1 MSSLDVAAARLVHPL
16 VDALDSPPAEEREPL
31 PQVLAQLLPLQR
43 DVHTALAE
51 VSNLFLGDELFILI
65 IRIVEVLLEHLL
77 EDQSWFVGKILWQS
91 PGRRILRGHNLLAD
105 FLIMHLL
112 RGFLDNFVLLDNL
125 LGLLSVALTVHGTD
139 PTVSAVLP
147 LLPIFLHGVHSD
159 LRSLRLGSRQCRQLA
174 LSLLGSLVPLSLLLL
189 VVLPLFL
196 LLLPLELPA
205 EQLDVA
211 DPPLPVGGQVQ
222 AGPQGLQQGEEQQVA
237 RVLRLLKLQLDPG
250 KPADIT
256 SVTLCLWLVNSDMM
270 MVRYEIF

>member
-1 MSSLDVAAARLVHPL
+1 
-16 VDALDSPPAEEREPL
+16 
-31 PQVLAQLLPLQR
+31 
-43 DVHTALAE
+43 
-51 VSNLFLGDELFILI
+51 
-65 IRIVEVLLEHLL
+65 
-77 EDQSWFVGKILWQS
+77 
-91 PGRRILRGHNLLAD
+91 
-105 FLIMHLL
+105 MHLL

-125 LGLLSVALTVHGTD
+125 LGLLSIALTVHGAD

-147 LLPIFLHGVHSD
+147 LLTLFLHGVHSD
-159 LRSLRLGSRQCRQLA
+159 LRNLGLGLGSRQCRQLA
-174 LSLLGSLVPLSLLLL
+174 LSLLRSLVPLSLLLL

-222 AGPQGLQQGEEQQVA
+222 AGPQSLQQGEEQQVA

-256 SVTLCLWLVNSDMM
+256 SVTLSVWLVNLDMM
-270 MVRYEIF
+270 KVR